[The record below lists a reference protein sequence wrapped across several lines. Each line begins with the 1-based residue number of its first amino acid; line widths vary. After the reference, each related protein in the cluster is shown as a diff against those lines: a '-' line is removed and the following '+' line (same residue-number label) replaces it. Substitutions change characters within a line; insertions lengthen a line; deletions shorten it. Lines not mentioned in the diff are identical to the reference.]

1 MSSYFPY
8 DDKEW
13 ESIVEQAFS
22 PDAAEPQFSK
32 AYQRRKHRMERK
44 MMRTRCSAKKKV
56 GTFLAVAAAGVLSI
70 AIAVPA
76 VASSDAVK
84 GIYAFFSNEKYYTKS
99 PIEKNDLT
107 SYAEKTDEMQKT
119 KDGTIRMENIYC
131 DGSHLS
137 VTLRLTNLPEALQN
151 STGIESEFT
160 GTLNG
165 QKLSFIGSTGTYT
178 MSTKTG
184 GLATLSEQAEGAYY
198 DKENTSIAGFVK
210 SGDAEYSIVL
220 SAECS
225 EIFQGNTTA
234 SLPLQ
239 LSFSFLQGIDAT
251 STL

>member
-8 DDKEW
+8 NEDEW
-13 ESIVEQAFS
+13 EKIVEQAFAA
-22 PDAAEPQFSK
+22 DAAEPQFSK

-56 GTFLAVAAAGVLSI
+56 GTFLAVSAAFVLSI
-70 AIAVPA
+70 VIFVPA
-76 VASSDAVK
+76 FASSYAVK

-137 VTLRLTNLPEALQN
+137 VTLRLTNLPEALKN

-184 GLATLSEQAEGAYY
+184 GLATLSEQ
-198 DKENTSIAGFVK
+198 K
-210 SGDAEYSIVL
+210 L
-220 SAECS
+220 
-225 EIFQGNTTA
+225 
-234 SLPLQ
+234 
-239 LSFSFLQGIDAT
+239 
-251 STL
+251 